1 MVKPVQEEFFS
12 PEQFTRICS
21 RCRRELPRTRS
32 FFPEGRS
39 NDGMSSVCRQCT
51 QFKLPQSRKPS
62 TEDFQH
68 QERNVKPCSDCGL
81 IKPLNEFFM
90 DSQTVDGKARSC
102 KGCSDQR
109 FQAAQQ
115 RRERFGTEAWAVF
128 FIQDSRNLRVKIGN
142 SIDPYQSFDA
152 LQQASSVDLRLL
164 AVLEGGT
171 QSQAEARERELHRQF
186 NSYHEGNGWFECVA
200 VLQQYI
206 TLIQQQT
213 DEKSQTGFKTPPMR
227 TQPRRK
233 RSHPQAVRVEGQ
245 LFPSFSAA
253 SAATGYT
260 TEQLEQLGANPNF
273 RAEPAVKEQD

>member
-21 RCRRELPRTRS
+21 RCRREFPRTRS

-51 QFKLPQSRKPS
+51 QFKLPQSIKPS
-62 TEDFQH
+62 HEDFQH
-68 QERNVKPCSDCGL
+68 QERNVKSCSDCGL

-102 KGCSDQR
+102 KSCSDQR

-115 RRERFGTEAWAVF
+115 RRERFGTQAWAVF
-128 FIQDSRNLRVKIGN
+128 FIQDSRNFRVKIGS

-164 AVLEGGT
+164 AVL
-171 QSQAEARERELHRQF
+171 
-186 NSYHEGNGWFECVA
+186 
-200 VLQQYI
+200 
-206 TLIQQQT
+206 IQQHT
-213 DEKSQTGFKTPPMR
+213 DEKSQTGFKTPPLR
-227 TQPRRK
+227 THPRRK
-233 RSHPQAVRVEGQ
+233 RSHSQAVRVEGQ

-260 TEQLEQLGANPNF
+260 AEQLEQLGTKPNL
-273 RAEPAVKEQD
+273 RAEPAEKEQD

>member
-1 MVKPVQEEFFS
+1 
-12 PEQFTRICS
+12 
-21 RCRRELPRTRS
+21 
-32 FFPEGRS
+32 
-39 NDGMSSVCRQCT
+39 
-51 QFKLPQSRKPS
+51 
-62 TEDFQH
+62 
-68 QERNVKPCSDCGL
+68 
-81 IKPLNEFFM
+81 M

-102 KGCSDQR
+102 KSCSDQR

-115 RRERFGTEAWAVF
+115 RRERFGTQAWAVF
-128 FIQDSRNLRVKIGN
+128 FIQDSRNFRVKIGS

-213 DEKSQTGFKTPPMR
+213 DEKSQTEFRTPPMR

-260 TEQLEQLGANPNF
+260 AEQLEQLGAKPNLS
-273 RAEPAVKEQD
+273 AEPAEKEQD

>member
-62 TEDFQH
+62 PEDFQH

-102 KGCSDQR
+102 KSCSTSDFRQR
-109 FQAAQQ
+109 SKDANVSELKHG
-115 RRERFGTEAWAVF
+115 RY
-128 FIQDSRNLRVKIGN
+128 S
-142 SIDPYQSFDA
+142 SFRTA
-152 LQQASSVDLRLL
+152 ETSGLKSE
-164 AVLEGGT
+164 AVLILT
-171 QSQAEARERELHRQF
+171 K
-186 NSYHEGNGWFECVA
+186 
-200 VLQQYI
+200 VLMPC
-206 TLIQQQT
+206 
-213 DEKSQTGFKTPPMR
+213 SR
-227 TQPRRK
+227 
-233 RSHPQAVRVEGQ
+233 HPQ
-245 LFPSFSAA
+245 SI
-253 SAATGYT
+253 
-260 TEQLEQLGANPNF
+260 
-273 RAEPAVKEQD
+273 